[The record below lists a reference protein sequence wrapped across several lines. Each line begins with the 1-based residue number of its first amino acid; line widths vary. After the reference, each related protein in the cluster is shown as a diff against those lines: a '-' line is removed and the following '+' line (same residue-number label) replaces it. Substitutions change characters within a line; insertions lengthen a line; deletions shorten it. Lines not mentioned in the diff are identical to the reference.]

1 MSVTAIPKHDE
12 RMLIIKV
19 SGNFDF
25 SIQKDF
31 RLAYE
36 NNNSVM
42 TYRIDL
48 SETKH
53 IDSAGLGIL
62 MAMRTSLGPENKKIE
77 ICKCNPDVLQ
87 LLDIF
92 RIGKYFKII
101 SV

>member
-1 MSVTAIPKHDE
+1 MSVSTIQNLDE
-12 RMLIIKV
+12 KMLIIKV
-19 SGNFDF
+19 KGNFDF
-25 SIQKDF
+25 SVQQEF

-36 NNNSVM
+36 NNQSIAK
-42 TYRIDL
+42 YRIDL
-48 SETKH
+48 SETQH

-62 MAMRTSLGPENKKIE
+62 MAMRSSLGLEDRKIE

-92 RIGKYFKII
+92 RLGKYFNIV

>member
-1 MSVTAIPKHDE
+1 MSVTAIPKQDE
-12 RMLIIKV
+12 RLLIIKV

-25 SIQKDF
+25 SVQKDF
-31 RLAYE
+31 RTAYE
-36 NNNSVM
+36 TNRDVS

-62 MAMRTSLGPENKKIE
+62 MAMRTSVNTDNTRIE
-77 ICKCNPDVLQ
+77 ICRCNKDVMQ

-92 RIGKYFKII
+92 RIGKYFKIL